1 MNGIELNKKLPMK
14 FITRLL
20 IVFTIIFQIQSVTGQ
35 TVDLKTLYESRSE
48 IYFRVKFNSVKELAE
63 IDKLVYVD
71 KIENQHCIAYAS
83 KIQFSAL
90 INTGYQAELLVP
102 PSMQTTDLKMTS
114 NVLRETFEWDSYPT
128 YSAYVDMMNSFQTD
142 YPALCSIHS
151 IATLQSGHQLLVAQ
165 INNGTSAGKPQ
176 FLYSSTIHG
185 DETTG
190 YILTLRMIDYLLSNY
205 GINDE
210 VTNIVDNV
218 DIWICPLANPDGT
231 YYFNDNTVNGA
242 TRGNANGVDLN
253 RNYPDPEDG
262 AHPDGNFYQPETVAF
277 MNLANEHNFTM
288 AANYHGGAEVL
299 NYPWDTWVRRHA
311 DDDWWIFVSREYA
324 DTVHAYSQSGYMTD
338 LNNGITNGY
347 DWYSIS
353 GGRQDYMNYFKHC
366 REVTIEV
373 SSAKILPANQLQAHW
388 NYNYRSMLNY
398 MEESVFGFTGTVID
412 SVTRQPIIARVELLE
427 HDVDSS
433 LVYSSLPLGDY
444 HRPVKNGTYDLV
456 FSATG
461 YSPKTISNVQIDNYQ
476 IISNNIELVPGSIIA
491 DFEANATTINRDG
504 IIDFFDRSFG
514 LNIVNWNWYFEGAVP
529 STSTIQN
536 PTGITYPEVGDF
548 NVQLT
553 ITNSDGQTDVILI
566 EDYIHVNLNFLMQ
579 NGTYTTCEGLFFDS
593 GGQNSNYSDNQNLL
607 LSFIPDSAE
616 HLMSLQFTSFDVE
629 PEANCDYDWM
639 KIYDGLSTDSQLIG
653 EWCGSDSPGLVKAT
667 NVDGVLTISFH
678 SDESGNGTGWSAVVS
693 CIPTVSVNEL
703 TAEVIRIY
711 PNPISDENATIE
723 SVDPIDQVTL
733 IDVQG
738 KTIIEEK
745 LGGVKMHSIKTGN
758 LVPGIYFL
766 RIVTSRS
773 TMVKQLVI
781 L

>member
-1 MNGIELNKKLPMK
+1 MK
-14 FITRLL
+14 SITRLL
-20 IVFTIIFQIQSVTGQ
+20 FVFTFLVQIQSLTGQ

-90 INTGYQAELLVP
+90 INAGYQAELLVP

-128 YSAYVDMMNSFQTD
+128 YSAFVAMMNSFQSD

-190 YILTLRMIDYLLSNY
+190 YILTLRLIDYLLSNY
-205 GINDE
+205 GTNDE
-210 VTNIVDNV
+210 VTNIVDNT

-277 MNLANEHNFTM
+277 MNLANENNFTM

-324 DTVHAYSQSGYMTD
+324 DTVHANSQSGYMTD

-353 GGRQDYMNYFKHC
+353 GGRQDYMNFFRHC

-373 SSAKILPANQLQAHW
+373 SAAKTLPANQLQAHW

-412 SVTRQPIIARVELLE
+412 SITRQPIIARVELLG

-444 HRPVKNGTYDLV
+444 HRPVKNGTYDIV

-476 IISNNIELVPGSIIA
+476 IITNNIELVPGSIIA
-491 DFEANATTINRDG
+491 DFEASATSLNRDG

-514 LNIVNWNWYFEGAVP
+514 QNIISWNWYFEGAVP

-536 PTGITYPEVGDF
+536 PTGITYPEVGDYD
-548 NVQLT
+548 VQLT

-566 EDYIHVNLNFLMQ
+566 EDYIHVNLNFVMQ
-579 NGTYTTCEGLFFDS
+579 NGTIVTCDGLFFDS
-593 GGQNSNYSDNQNLL
+593 GGQNSDYGDNQNLL

-616 HLMSLQFTSFDVE
+616 HLMSLQFTAFDVE
-629 PEANCDYDWM
+629 QDANCNYDWM

-653 EWCGSDSPGLVKAT
+653 EWCGINTPGLVKAT
-667 NVDGVLTISFH
+667 NVDGALTINFH
-678 SDESGNGTGWSAVVS
+678 SDESEHGTGWSAVVS

-703 TAEVIRIY
+703 TADVISIY
-711 PNPISDENATIE
+711 PNPASDVNTMLESIEPMYQIS
-723 SVDPIDQVTL
+723 L

-738 KTIIEEK
+738 KIIKEEL
-745 LGGVKMHSIKTGN
+745 LGGLKIHSLKTGN
-758 LVPGIYFL
+758 LVPGIYFI
-766 RIVTSRS
+766 RIRTSRS